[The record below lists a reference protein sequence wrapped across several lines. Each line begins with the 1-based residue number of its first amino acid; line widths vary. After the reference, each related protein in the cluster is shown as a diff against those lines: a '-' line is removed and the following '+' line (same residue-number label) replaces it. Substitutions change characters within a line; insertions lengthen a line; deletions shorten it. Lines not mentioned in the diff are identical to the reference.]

1 MNGRVCALAMDIA
14 RREATGAIL
23 DAMAL
28 MRFIRVAMRDDL
40 MEMQQSSVGVLVCLF
55 LWKCEHDLSVTRRA

>member
-40 MEMQQSSVGVLVCLF
+40 MEVLAEQCRCFGVSLF
-55 LWKCEHDLSVTRRA
+55 MEMRT

>member
-40 MEMQQSSVGVLVCLF
+40 MEVLAEQC
-55 LWKCEHDLSVTRRA
+55 

>member
-1 MNGRVCALAMDIA
+1 MDIA

-28 MRFIRVAMRDDL
+28 MRFIRVAARDDL
-40 MEMQQSSVGVLVCLF
+40 MEMLAEQCVCFGVSLF
-55 LWKCEHDLSVTRRA
+55 MEMRT